1 MIITQK
7 HQDVYDNFYID
18 EPNANTTDFESF
30 KYKTKITGETPDDDN
45 KKDVQIGVP
54 LKYLSNLWRTL
65 EMPLINCE
73 INPGLTFSKNVSF
86 LLQLQNQN
94 LE

>member
-45 KKDVQIGVP
+45 KKMV
-54 LKYLSNLWRTL
+54 R
-65 EMPLINCE
+65 
-73 INPGLTFSKNVSF
+73 
-86 LLQLQNQN
+86 
-94 LE
+94 